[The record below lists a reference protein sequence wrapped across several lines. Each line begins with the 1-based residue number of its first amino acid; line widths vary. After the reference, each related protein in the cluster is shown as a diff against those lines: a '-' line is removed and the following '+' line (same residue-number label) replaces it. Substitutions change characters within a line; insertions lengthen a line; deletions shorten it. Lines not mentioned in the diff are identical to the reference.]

1 MKFNI
6 MTNYPLGDFLIRIK
20 NQALAR
26 GVEVSV
32 PKTKMIFAV
41 ANTLVELGVLRE
53 VVEENGKIIAR
64 LAYRKKEP
72 VLMNLKLISKPGLRI
87 YASVDELKK
96 LKGPKV
102 YILSTPKG
110 IMNSRQAMK
119 EKVGGEVIAEII

>member
-1 MKFNI
+1 

-32 PKTKMIFAV
+32 PKTKVVLAV
-41 ANTLVELGVLRE
+41 ANALLELGILRE
-53 VVEENGKIIAR
+53 VVQEDDTIIAR
-64 LAYRKKEP
+64 LSYRKKEP

-102 YILSTPKG
+102 YLLSTPKG
-110 IMNSRQAMK
+110 IMNSKKAIK
-119 EKVGGEVIAEII
+119 EKIGGEVIAEII

>member
-1 MKFNI
+1 

-119 EKVGGEVIAEII
+119 EKVGGELIAEII

>member
-1 MKFNI
+1 

>member
-1 MKFNI
+1 

-32 PKTKMIFAV
+32 PKTKIIFAV

-72 VLMNLKLISKPGLRI
+72 VLMNLKLVSKPGLRI

-119 EKVGGEVIAEII
+119 EKIGGEVIAEII